1 MIIVSEGL
9 NKWVYRQLQTNGW
22 SMRELG
28 RRGRLSPSF
37 ISAVLSG
44 KKEPGPKFYQAVA
57 KAFDMTL
64 EAIEQLDHDGTL
76 PHNRAD
82 EDLSKDLLQVARTL
96 SSEDLKDVLDYAL
109 YRSRRSK
116 DQPL

>member
-9 NKWVYRQLQTNGW
+9 NKWVYRQIQSNGW
-22 SMRELG
+22 TMNELA
-28 RRGRLSPSF
+28 RRSKLSSGYV
-37 ISAVLSG
+37 SAVLSG
-44 KKEPGPKFYQAVA
+44 KKEPGPKFYQGVS
-57 KAFDMTL
+57 KAFGLTI

-82 EDLSKDLLQVARTL
+82 EDLSKDLIEVTKKL

-109 YRSRRSK
+109 YRLRRSK